1 MFHPTAALPDGL
13 RDVRPR
19 LLLCQDL
26 PAAPDIRPV
35 RPVCGPGEA
44 GRLHHNLQGLLRP
57 GHADGQSHSLTVS
70 QSRSLTVS
78 QSHSPD
84 ISLSIFTCR
93 TSVSSPRPVWSIV
106 GAPPEISV
114 TSQVSRHYIT
124 TSCGQFYLLT
134 FYYDSFYTGW
144 YLYI

>member
-57 GHADGQSHSLTVS
+57 GHADGQSHSLTA
-70 QSRSLTVS
+70 S
-78 QSHSPD
+78 QSHSLTVQTFHFLS
-84 ISLSIFTCR
+84 SLAGRLF
-93 TSVSSPRPVWSIV
+93 PVQDRSGV
-106 GAPPEISV
+106 
-114 TSQVSRHYIT
+114 
-124 TSCGQFYLLT
+124 LLVLLQR
-134 FYYDSFYTGW
+134 S
-144 YLYI
+144 L